1 MKQIKIYS
9 ALTTLILSSTVY
21 ALPNDGFECMI
32 QPNQTVEIRSPIV
45 GVLQSVTVKRGS
57 LIKKGQTLATLE
69 STVEQS
75 AANTARFRTQL
86 QGSVAAARNKLENAT
101 LKTKRMQE
109 LHAENFVS
117 VQALDDARNEKNQA
131 DAELQSAQ
139 ESLQQARFE
148 YNQSQ
153 ADLNRRVLKSP
164 FTGIVMDQYLYPGS
178 IVSPT
183 DGKFPILKIAQTDE
197 LSIRA
202 IIPFRYFKQAHIGQ
216 QVTIIPEAPFSD
228 QVIKTKLQI
237 VDRVIEASSGTFG
250 AVAKIANKQLSF
262 PSGIRC
268 KMYLK

>member
-1 MKQIKIYS
+1 MKHIKNYG
-9 ALTTLILSSTVY
+9 LIAGLVLSTPVY
-21 ALPNDGFECMI
+21 GVANNGFECMI
-32 QPNQTVEIRSPIV
+32 QPSQTVEVRSPIV
-45 GVLQSVTVKRGS
+45 GVLQSVKVKRGS
-57 LIKKGQTLATLE
+57 IIKKGQVLATLE

-86 QGSVAAARNKLENAT
+86 QGSVSAAQNKLENAM
-101 LKTKRMQE
+101 LKTRRMQE

-131 DAELQSAQ
+131 AAELQSAQ
-139 ESLQQARFE
+139 ESLQQAKLE
-148 YNQSQ
+148 YHQSQ
-153 ADLNRRVLKSP
+153 ADLNRRVLRSP

-183 DGKFPILKIAQTDE
+183 DGKHPILKIAQTDE

-216 QVTIIPEAPFSD
+216 QVIIIPEAPFAD

-250 AVAKIANKQLSF
+250 AVAKVANHNLSF